1 MPRPARPSRRFAAGA
16 LLAALAAALLLLPA
30 PPEAAARPQHRKFFN
45 IYYKDKIDKELMDK
59 AKCHVCHEP
68 TQKSNKFRNPYGME
82 LAKILKKN
90 EKDEKVFI
98 KALKKV
104 EEKKSC
110 VEEKT
115 YGDLIKDG
123 KLPAEGCPP
132 VKEEDGGDGGEEG
145 TPLVPVPDPSM
156 N

>member
-1 MPRPARPSRRFAAGA
+1 
-16 LLAALAAALLLLPA
+16 
-30 PPEAAARPQHRKFFN
+30 
-45 IYYKDKIDKELMDK
+45 
-59 AKCHVCHEP
+59 
-68 TQKSNKFRNPYGME
+68 ME

-98 KALKKV
+98 EALKKV

-132 VKEEDGGDGGEEG
+132 VKEEDGGGGGEEG